1 MSKPSKRTID
11 PKKVT
16 SLEKWVQYH
25 ESYGNVVEGPNHTF
39 HVLDPKTMDAEAPV
53 KTFEIAKAYDA
64 ITVLQSEELR
74 AFHDQAR
81 TLLETAGALRTS
93 KVATL
98 NQQYKEREHELLKQI
113 QVWKTSSEA
122 GTKSLL
128 ADIIGRLQKELG
140 EIDTARREAKYPHRF
155 LLTEKL
161 ARSKIYPA
169 TRDERL
175 LPYSVFR
182 TVPQTTIVKERI
194 LTEEGT
200 A

>member
-1 MSKPSKRTID
+1 MSKPRTID

-25 ESYGNVVEGPNHTF
+25 NSYGNVIEGPNHTF
-39 HVLDPKTMDAEAPV
+39 QVLDPKTMDREAPV
-53 KTFEIAKAYDA
+53 KTFEIAKGYDA
-64 ITVLQSEELR
+64 ISVLQNEELR
-74 AFHDQAR
+74 ALHDLAAG
-81 TLLETAGALRTS
+81 LLQTAAGDRATR
-93 KVATL
+93 VATL
-98 NQQYKEREHELLKQI
+98 NLQYKEKEQELLKQI

-128 ADIIGRLQKELG
+128 ADTIGTLQKELG
-140 EIDTARREAKYPHRF
+140 EIDTARREARYPHRF
-155 LLTEKL
+155 LLSEKL
-161 ARSKIYPA
+161 ARSKVYPA

-175 LPYSVFR
+175 LPHAVFR
-182 TVPQTTIVKERI
+182 TIPQTTIAKERV